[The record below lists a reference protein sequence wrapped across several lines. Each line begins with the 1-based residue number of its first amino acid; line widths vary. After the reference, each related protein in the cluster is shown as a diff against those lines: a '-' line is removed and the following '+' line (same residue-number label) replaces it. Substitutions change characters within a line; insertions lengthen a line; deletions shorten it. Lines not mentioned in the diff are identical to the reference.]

1 MCRQRSLL
9 SPRSESLRISRR
21 ALPREGGEAEPLFA
35 AEGVKRR
42 EIRETAYFVDA
53 AADEILPRLYDCHG
67 KPRWYLRRAGHK
79 RVPLPGLPW
88 SPEFMASDEAAMAGS
103 KIWPGRRAR
112 TSFT

>member
-53 AADEILPRLYDCHG
+53 AADEILPRLYRL
-67 KPRWYLRRAGHK
+67 PRQAALVFKAGRA
-79 RVPLPGLPW
+79 
-88 SPEFMASDEAAMAGS
+88 
-103 KIWPGRRAR
+103 
-112 TSFT
+112 